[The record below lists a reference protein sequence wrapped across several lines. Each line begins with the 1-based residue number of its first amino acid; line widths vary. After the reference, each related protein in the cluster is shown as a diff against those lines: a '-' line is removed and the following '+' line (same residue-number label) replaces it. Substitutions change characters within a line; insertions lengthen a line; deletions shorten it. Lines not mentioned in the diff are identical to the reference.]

1 MNEVLARIPPFV
13 SHHEL
18 LAMAFAAIVTVLVVT
33 ELMRLARPYKELTPA
48 ALTQLI
54 NRNNA
59 LVVDFSSIAEFE
71 KGHIPGARHV
81 DMAQFDPEH
90 KDLAKAKDLPVV
102 TCCKSGIRSAKAAQ
116 RLAKAGFKHV
126 YMLGGGVDAW
136 RGAKMPLAKGR
147 G

>member
-1 MNEVLARIPPFV
+1 MNEVLARIPAFV
-13 SHHEL
+13 SHHAL
-18 LAMAFAAIVTVLVVT
+18 LATAFAAIITVLIVT
-33 ELMRLARPYKELTPA
+33 ELMRLARPFKELTPA
-48 ALTQLI
+48 ALTNLI
-54 NRNNA
+54 NRDNA
-59 LVVDFSSIAEFE
+59 LLVDLSGQAEFE

-90 KDLAKAKDLPVV
+90 KDLAKARELPVV
-102 TCCKSGIRSAKAAQ
+102 VCCKTGNKSTKAAQ

-126 YMLGGGVDAW
+126 YMLAGGVDAW